1 MPRGGTWG
9 YRGGG
14 GGGGLGAIFYPK
26 FNQIWCV
33 SYSHE
38 WHMHRLKFLGPRP
51 LGALGKGQKFNFL
64 NMVMCHIKL
73 KGMISRPEYTE
84 KNLTYD

>member
-14 GGGGLGAIFYPK
+14 GGLEGKKNLPK

-33 SYSHE
+33 SYLHE
-38 WHMHRLKFLGPRP
+38 WHMHQHNFLGPHP
-51 LGALGKGQKFNFL
+51 LGPLGG
-64 NMVMCHIKL
+64 V
-73 KGMISRPEYTE
+73 
-84 KNLTYD
+84 KNLIF